1 MDYSSTINLP
11 KTDFPMKAGLKEKE
25 PKIIQKWEEEKIYKR
40 LRELRKDAPKCILH
54 DGPPYAN
61 GDIHI
66 GTALNKII
74 KDIIVRYKSA
84 KGFNSPYIPG
94 WDCHGMPIEL
104 KVQESLG
111 DKYKETSKF
120 IMRKKCRAYAQKY
133 IDIQRKQFKRL
144 GVMGDWENPYLTM
157 SPEYESEIV
166 SVFSQLVERGY
177 IFKGLRTIH
186 WCIHCETALAAAEIE
201 YNDNHVSNSIYV
213 RFPVLN
219 KINDKLNGNVDVMIW
234 TTTPWTLPSNM
245 ACVMTT
251 TDLSD

>member
-1 MDYSSTINLP
+1 M
-11 KTDFPMKAGLKEKE
+11 GRR
-25 PKIIQKWEEEKIYKR
+25 KIYKR

-120 IMRKKCRAYAQKY
+120 IMRKNAEPTLKIYRYSK
-133 IDIQRKQFKRL
+133 K
-144 GVMGDWENPYLTM
+144 
-157 SPEYESEIV
+157 
-166 SVFSQLVERGY
+166 
-177 IFKGLRTIH
+177 TI
-186 WCIHCETALAAAEIE
+186 
-201 YNDNHVSNSIYV
+201 
-213 RFPVLN
+213 
-219 KINDKLNGNVDVMIW
+219 
-234 TTTPWTLPSNM
+234 
-245 ACVMTT
+245 
-251 TDLSD
+251 

>member
-186 WCIHCETALAAAEIE
+186 WCIHCETALSGCRNRI
-201 YNDNHVSNSIYV
+201 
-213 RFPVLN
+213 
-219 KINDKLNGNVDVMIW
+219 
-234 TTTPWTLPSNM
+234 
-245 ACVMTT
+245 
-251 TDLSD
+251 